1 MSFRPLALL
10 DRWMESTSRD
20 IAQHSS
26 RRSFVTRVGSSLV
39 GMAAI
44 PLLPVARA
52 EGEPPAGAAA
62 DAPALKP
69 ETGTGQSVAADPGDP
84 TSCDYWRYC
93 AMDGFMCSCCGGSAT
108 TCPPGTEMSSVT
120 WIGTCL
126 NPGDNKH
133 YIISYND
140 CCGRTSC
147 GTGLCVRNERDRP
160 IYRQFSANDI
170 NWCVG
175 TSAVSY
181 HCTVALVVGVSP
193 EASH

>member
-1 MSFRPLALL
+1 MKFSLIGVL
-10 DRWMESTSRD
+10 DRWAENASRRL
-20 IAQHSS
+20 AQRSS
-26 RRSFVTRVGSSLV
+26 RRSFVTRIGASLV

-52 EGEPPAGAAA
+52 ESPPKGAGA
-62 DAPALKP
+62 LRP
-69 ETGTGQSVAADPGDP
+69 EAGGGRDVAVDPGDP
-84 TSCDYWRYC
+84 TACEYWRYC

-108 TCPPGTEMSSVT
+108 SCPPGTEMSSVT

-126 NPGDNKH
+126 NPGDDKH